1 VLSARQIMR
10 MRLPSELISLSA
22 CETAMSDVSEGD
34 ELLGLIRAFLYA
46 GAPSVVASLWKVD
59 ARSTRDLMVGF
70 YRHLRQAYLDSG
82 TIDKPEALRQA
93 QLRVMEREGAR
104 SSFHWAP
111 FILVG
116 DWR

>member
-1 VLSARQIMR
+1 MR
-10 MRLPSELISLSA
+10 MRLRSELICLSA
-22 CETAMSDVSEGD
+22 CETAMSEVAEGD

-59 ARSTRDLMVGF
+59 AKSTRDLMLTF
-70 YRHLRQAYLDSG
+70 YRHLRESYQDSG
-82 TIDKPEALRQA
+82 SIDKPEALRQA

-116 DWR
+116 DWQ